1 MSPAICTDAEGSS
14 TVGGSPEA
22 DQANSQTCTT
32 LVKQIA
38 KPAVTFN
45 ALSYSVAGRRVL
57 KTVRLH
63 DRPTLLVDLLGPLG
77 SSWDFHGLDC
87 PECTLS
93 RQTLRQEN
101 VGHAWTIFGPCSHV
115 EPQRIRMLDGTMNRA
130 VADLLGGLVTKCG
143 NILVFKHTL
152 LHNLPVSINRVT
164 PLSIRRSE
172 IALIDA
178 FVKQW
183 ANGDLEH
190 EPPEDVPMRAYVD
203 VFNAKGSHSHRQ
215 AIHIAPTSP
224 VKDARR
230 ELMSFTPIP
239 GPVFADASPSVDE
252 DDGYTMTLLG
262 EETNEPEPQATPKNA
277 DPSPADRLLLWHD
290 GRGTLP
296 EGIGC
301 SRCSNEQR
309 QAVARS
315 GTGPSSS
322 AALYIR
328 SASEFSLDIG
338 LANVASTPFP
348 PPPNLL
354 SFIRTEST
362 LSHWTFAGVTS
373 DGIRT
378 TCSFSVDGGF
388 PRQLRNRVP
397 TTPYDYYGVL
407 ECLTDGSGLKPV
419 SRAGRGHA
427 ADGVA
432 GTGIGEL
439 ALRCPACPR
448 PGVNLPE
455 DWQTRGE
462 ANAGL
467 YILYIAID
475 ACFRLKRRAISS
487 VLRDPALVP
496 GWAYFVEPEPYR
508 QYLLT
513 VRDQK
518 EISTCN
524 GLRALDYANTKF
536 CRGYSTTGVAMCVC
550 ARHEFVL
557 PNGVGD
563 LQRGERYANID
574 YIFASTARHFSRLLR
589 VMVSYDIACQWSK
602 NLLARLAALPNLVR
616 LKIVLA
622 MYRFV
627 IPKMHIKGH
636 VLLCQLLFSLYLALA
651 SGQLDGEGIERIWAM
666 CGGVAASTKSS
677 GPGARSDQLEDH
689 WGFWNWSKL
698 IGLAALLR
706 RRLDNA
712 RRELKIQEEAL
723 ETFTLK
729 QIENVPAWKDLI
741 AKFEAPR
748 EEGQPEPQNPYE
760 PTCEEQVS
768 TRPLRKQYAAE
779 DAEAARNGNLPISVL
794 SPSQF
799 VGLGLEI
806 GDQQRPNRVL
816 GEVKKVNLDPTDE
829 LGTAR
834 RKCNELI
841 KKFRSVQ
848 ATFTPAALVRLQS
861 ADGDSTT
868 DDDNADQRQ
877 DIAED
882 VALLLPSALTKA
894 ERKSGCLAEVV
905 DIEIAMRRAQCRGAL
920 VLLRVQLHAKSRL
933 LTYKHV
939 HSRHQAS
946 NTRARA
952 LINRN
957 EGKVKLHAEK
967 YQSAWRALVAL
978 VGLEQVGFTRLLKDD
993 IRCMDDPGAMSL
1005 TKAPIGDFP
1014 LVSTDKEDWVEQVD
1028 GDDDDIAGTASGKGK
1043 GKGSGESRRV
1053 MSWIWEDTATA
1064 GSEAELDDG
1073 TSLFFPFARAV
1084 ARTRAGAEEERI
1096 LVEEWRRL
1104 PISLLHIAH
1113 SWERRREE
1121 VKSWG
1126 DDREVLEGKVAY
1138 AEKQRALF
1146 LDLIAR
1152 AEVTRTRPESK
1163 RAQKARLERELL
1175 EGRGD
1180 EESDEEREDAGGH
1193 VVSDEEEDGD
1203 GDEDLDI

>member
-1 MSPAICTDAEGSS
+1 MPKDESKAANVSEPRRHRKKTQPA
-14 TVGGSPEA
+14 PP
-22 DQANSQTCTT
+22 
-32 LVKQIA
+32 
-38 KPAVTFN
+38 PAGTQKMRF
-45 ALSYSVAGRRVL
+45 S
-57 KTVRLH
+57 
-63 DRPTLLVDLLGPLG
+63 LVDL
-77 SSWDFHGLDC
+77 
-87 PECTLS
+87 
-93 RQTLRQEN
+93 QE
-101 VGHAWTIFGPCSHV
+101 
-115 EPQRIRMLDGTMNRA
+115 
-130 VADLLGGLVTKCG
+130 
-143 NILVFKHTL
+143 
-152 LHNLPVSINRVT
+152 
-164 PLSIRRSE
+164 
-172 IALIDA
+172 
-178 FVKQW
+178 
-183 ANGDLEH
+183 

-239 GPVFADASPSVDE
+239 GPVFAASPSVDE

-277 DPSPADRLLLWHD
+277 DPSPADRALAEWREHRDRYLSLLLWHD

-301 SRCSNEQR
+301 SRCGNEQR
-309 QAVARS
+309 QAVARCVDCATGDLMCEDCCVDFHVEHPLHWIEIWN
-315 GTGPSSS
+315 GTFFQRRSLHSLGLRLQLGHRPRQPCPNPTPAHSKFVVLHINGIHLVAVDFCGCNLQRDSHHVQLLRRRWFPSTTDQPRTC
-322 AALYIR
+322 ATFAC
-328 SASEFSLDIG
+328 LD
-338 LANVASTPFP
+338 TFQ
-348 PPPNLL
+348 
-354 SFIRTEST
+354 T
-362 LSHWTFAGVTS
+362 LSLKAK
-373 DGIRT
+373 
-378 TCSFSVDGGF
+378 
-388 PRQLRNRVP
+388 

-419 SRAGRGHA
+419 SRYRVFLRMAREYRHLQMLKRAGRGHA

-439 ALRCPACPR
+439 AVRCPACPR
-448 PGVNLPE
+448 PDINLPS
-455 DWQTRGE
+455 DWRTRDE

-513 VRDQK
+513 VTDQK

-536 CRGYSTTGVAMCVC
+536 SRGYSATGVGMGVC

-557 PNGVGD
+557 PTSVGD
-563 LQRGERYANID
+563 LQKGERYGNMD
-574 YIFASTARHFSRLLR
+574 YIFASALRYISRLLR
-589 VMVSYDIACQWSK
+589 VIAS
-602 NLLARLAALPNLVR
+602 ALPDFPRLVR
-616 LKIVLA
+616 LKIVMTLF
-622 MYRFV
+622 RFV
-627 IPKMHIKGH
+627 VPKMHIKGH
-636 VLLCQLLFSLYLALA
+636 VLLCQLLFSLSFAA
-651 SGQLDGEGIERIWAM
+651 GSGQTDGEGIERMWAI
-666 CGGVAASTKSS
+666 
-677 GPGARSDQLEDH
+677 DQLEDH

-760 PTCEEQVS
+760 PTCEGLNEAE
-768 TRPLRKQYAAE
+768 LRKQYAAE

-806 GDQQRPNRVL
+806 EDEQRRIRVL
-816 GEVKKVNLDPTDE
+816 AEVKKVNLDPTDE

-905 DIEIAMRRAQCRGAL
+905 DIEIAMRRAQCRAL

-978 VGLEQVGFTRLLKDD
+978 VGLEHVGFKRLLKDE
-993 IRCMDDPGAMSL
+993 IRCMEDPGAVPSN
-1005 TKAPIGDFP
+1005 KARERAKEKRRAEADARRVWPSATFRWCRRTRPIGWSRWD
-1014 LVSTDKEDWVEQVD
+1014 D
-1028 GDDDDIAGTASGKGK
+1028 DDDDIAGTASGKGK

-1064 GSEAELDDG
+1064 GSEAELDD
-1073 TSLFFPFARAV
+1073 AV
-1084 ARTRAGAEEERI
+1084 RIEWSKGSGA
-1096 LVEEWRRL
+1096 RL

-1163 RAQKARLERELL
+1163 RAQKARLEGSCWRAEAMKS
-1175 EGRGD
+1175 RT
-1180 EESDEEREDAGGH
+1180 RNARTQ
-1193 VVSDEEEDGD
+1193 VVTWSATRKKTATEMRT
-1203 GDEDLDI
+1203 